1 MHDAHAFLV
10 HAVIYLL
17 AAVVFVPTA
26 SRLGLGSVLGYLIA
40 GAVVGPF
47 GLGLIREVDT
57 IYAFAEFGVVLM
69 LFVIG
74 LELDP
79 TRLWGMRRQVF
90 FGGSMQMGVS
100 GVALA
105 LAARAAGLPPAAA
118 CVAGAAL
125 ALSSTAV
132 AVQTMAERGMLA
144 SPVGRAA
151 FGILLFQD
159 LAAIP
164 LIAVVPLLATGS
176 GVPNGSPWIGAAK
189 VAGAAVLVV
198 GVGRYAVRPALRA
211 IARTHLRDVFTA
223 FSLLVVIATALLM
236 DLAGVSMALGAFLA
250 GVLLAS
256 SEYRHALETDIEPFR
271 GLLMGLFFVAVGM
284 SIDFA
289 FLAGHAAQVAVLVLG
304 FVAVKTVLLSVLSWP
319 LRVPRGRRPEF
330 AAVLSQGS
338 EFAFVVFGVAGAAN
352 VLPGDWNKL
361 LTLVVALSLVLTPL
375 LVGAAEWLERR
386 FGAPMRETDVVE
398 TDGDDVIIVGFG
410 RFGQIV
416 GRLLFASG
424 IRATVLDHDPDNIDL
439 LRRLGFRVFYGDG
452 RRLDLLTAAGAERA
466 RVLVNAIDDMD
477 GSLKLV
483 DVVQQYFPA
492 LRLVARARDV
502 THWRELRERG
512 VETIERETFESAL
525 VIGRA
530 ALEALGVRP
539 HEARER
545 ADRFRRHN
553 LLTMESLLDGWAD
566 EARRISLARTAR
578 VEFERQFQQDQE
590 EFELQIGQS
599 WRRPESD

>member
-1 MHDAHAFLV
+1 
-10 HAVIYLL
+10 
-17 AAVVFVPTA
+17 
-26 SRLGLGSVLGYLIA
+26 
-40 GAVVGPF
+40 
-47 GLGLIREVDT
+47 
-57 IYAFAEFGVVLM
+57 
-69 LFVIG
+69 
-74 LELDP
+74 
-79 TRLWGMRRQVF
+79 
-90 FGGSMQMGVS
+90 
-100 GVALA
+100 
-105 LAARAAGLPPAAA
+105 
-118 CVAGAAL
+118 
-125 ALSSTAV
+125 
-132 AVQTMAERGMLA
+132 
-144 SPVGRAA
+144 
-151 FGILLFQD
+151 
-159 LAAIP
+159 
-164 LIAVVPLLATGS
+164 
-176 GVPNGSPWIGAAK
+176 
-189 VAGAAVLVV
+189 
-198 GVGRYAVRPALRA
+198 
-211 IARTHLRDVFTA
+211 
-223 FSLLVVIATALLM
+223 
-236 DLAGVSMALGAFLA
+236 
-250 GVLLAS
+250 VLLAS

-284 SIDFA
+284 SVDFA
-289 FLAGHAAQVAVLVLG
+289 FLAGHATAVAALVLG
-304 FVAVKTVLLSVLSWP
+304 FVAAKTVVLVLLSWP
-319 LRVPRGRRPEF
+319 LRVPHGRRPEF
-330 AAVLSQGS
+330 AAILAQGS
-338 EFAFVVFGVAGAAN
+338 EFAFVVFGVAGAAH

-375 LVGAAEWLERR
+375 LVAAAEWCERR
-386 FGAPMRETDVVE
+386 LGAPLRETDVVE
-398 TDGDDVIIVGFG
+398 SDGDEVIIVGFG

-424 IRATVLDHDPDNIDL
+424 IRATVLDHDPDNIDV

-452 RRLDLLTAAGAERA
+452 TRLDLLTAAGAERA

-477 GSLKLV
+477 GSLKLI

-512 VETIERETFESAL
+512 IETIERETFESAL
-525 VIGRA
+525 VIGRV

-599 WRRPESD
+599 WRRTESD